1 LPGMASYTPKNI
13 LITGAA
19 GFIASHVANRLIRS
33 YPEYKIVVLDKLDY
47 CSNLKNLLPS
57 KSSPNF
63 KFVKGDIGS
72 ADLVNYLLIT
82 ESIDTIMHF
91 AAQTH
96 VDNSFGNSFEFTKNN
111 IYGTHVLLE
120 ACKVTGQIRR
130 FIHVS
135 TDEVYGETEEDAIV
149 GNHEASQLLPTNPY
163 SATKAG
169 AEMLVMAYGRS
180 YGLPVITTRGNNVYG
195 PNQFPE
201 KLIPKFIL
209 LAMQGKNLPIHGDG
223 SNVRSYLYC
232 EDVAEAFEV
241 VLHKGEVGH
250 VYNIGTKKERRVI
263 DVAKD
268 ICRLFK
274 MDPETSIQFVENRP
288 FNDQRYFL
296 EDQKLK
302 SLGWS
307 ERTTWEEGLKKTMD
321 WYINNP
327 DWWGDVTGALL
338 PHPRMLMMPGGL
350 ERHVEGSEEKKS
362 ASFGSSNTK
371 MVVPSTKNT
380 GTQQK
385 HPLKFLIYGRTGWI
399 GGLLGKLSEKQ
410 GIPYEYGKGR
420 LEDRSSLVADIQ
432 NVKPTHV
439 FNAAGV
445 TGRPNVDWCESH
457 KTETIRTNVA
467 GTLTL
472 ADVCREHGI
481 LMINYATGC
490 IFEYNATHPEG
501 SGIGFK
507 EEDKP
512 NFIGSFYSKTKAM
525 VEELLREYDNVCTLR
540 VRMPISSD
548 LSNPRNFITK
558 ISRYNKVVN
567 IPNSMTIL
575 DELLPIS
582 IEMAK
587 RNLRG
592 IWNFTNPGVVSHNEI
607 LEMYRDY
614 IDPNFKWTNFTLEE
628 QAKVIVAPRSNNEM
642 DASKLKKE
650 FPELLSIKESLI
662 KNSHTCIVAFLKHSV
677 VNFERVAV
685 EENDKI

>member
-1 LPGMASYTPKNI
+1 
-13 LITGAA
+13 
-19 GFIASHVANRLIRS
+19 
-33 YPEYKIVVLDKLDY
+33 
-47 CSNLKNLLPS
+47 
-57 KSSPNF
+57 
-63 KFVKGDIGS
+63 
-72 ADLVNYLLIT
+72 
-82 ESIDTIMHF
+82 
-91 AAQTH
+91 
-96 VDNSFGNSFEFTKNN
+96 
-111 IYGTHVLLE
+111 
-120 ACKVTGQIRR
+120 
-130 FIHVS
+130 
-135 TDEVYGETEEDAIV
+135 
-149 GNHEASQLLPTNPY
+149 
-163 SATKAG
+163 
-169 AEMLVMAYGRS
+169 
-180 YGLPVITTRGNNVYG
+180 
-195 PNQFPE
+195 
-201 KLIPKFIL
+201 
-209 LAMQGKNLPIHGDG
+209 MQGKNLPIHGDG

-241 VLHKGEVGH
+241 VMH
-250 VYNIGTKKERRVI
+250 
-263 DVAKD
+263 
-268 ICRLFK
+268 
-274 MDPETSIQFVENRP
+274 
-288 FNDQRYFL
+288 
-296 EDQKLK
+296 
-302 SLGWS
+302 LGWS

-327 DWWGDVTGALL
+327 NWWGDVTGALL

-350 ERHVEGSEEKKS
+350 ESHFEGSEEEKP
-362 ASFGSSNTK
+362 ASFGSSNTRI
-371 MVVPSTKNT
+371 VVPSSKNT
-380 GTQQK
+380 SSQQK
-385 HPLKFLIYGRTGWI
+385 HPFMFLIYGRTGWI
-399 GGLLGKLSEKQ
+399 GGLLGKLCEKQ

-420 LEDRSSLVADIQ
+420 LEDRSSLLANLQ

-439 FNAAGV
+439 INAAGV

-467 GTLTL
+467 GTLTM

-525 VEELLREYDNVCTLR
+525 VEELLKDYDNVCTLR
-540 VRMPISSD
+540 VCMPISSD

-587 RNLRG
+587 RNLKG

-614 IDPNFKWTNFTLEE
+614 IDPNFK
-628 QAKVIVAPRSNNEM
+628 
-642 DASKLKKE
+642 
-650 FPELLSIKESLI
+650 
-662 KNSHTCIVAFLKHSV
+662 
-677 VNFERVAV
+677 
-685 EENDKI
+685 